1 MFGPLMSYRFSVMK
15 ILSGVA
21 IIAVGVF
28 LAVQVERRKAWPRV
42 EADVV
47 ESEWSYSDDKM
58 PEIRVVV
65 RYESDG
71 TSYEQP
77 LYTDD
82 WQTTGAIPKRYQA
95 GSTIQIHCNPDDAE
109 DAAITP
115 GDHWLNVYAI
125 GFGLFLITLGS
136 LSPVHALL
144 MWRARSQLAIAERE
158 MNEFVANMEAARAD
172 LEAMTGKRG
181 PVYKAAVA
189 REQELIAQAE
199 MLHAEYEALKEK
211 LDVEDETE

>member
-95 GSTIQIHCNPDDAE
+95 GSTIHIHCNPDDAE

-136 LSPVHALL
+136 LSLL
-144 MWRARSQLAIAERE
+144 CLEPRARQLPDHRRE
-158 MNEFVANMEAARAD
+158 LHHDRHDLGHLAARGGT
-172 LEAMTGKRG
+172 LPRW
-181 PVYKAAVA
+181 
-189 REQELIAQAE
+189 
-199 MLHAEYEALKEK
+199 
-211 LDVEDETE
+211 

>member
-1 MFGPLMSYRFSVMK
+1 
-15 ILSGVA
+15 
-21 IIAVGVF
+21 
-28 LAVQVERRKAWPRV
+28 
-42 EADVV
+42 
-47 ESEWSYSDDKM
+47 
-58 PEIRVVV
+58 
-65 RYESDG
+65 
-71 TSYEQP
+71 
-77 LYTDD
+77 
-82 WQTTGAIPKRYQA
+82 
-95 GSTIQIHCNPDDAE
+95 
-109 DAAITP
+109 
-115 GDHWLNVYAI
+115 
-125 GFGLFLITLGS
+125 
-136 LSPVHALL
+136 